1 MDLAH
6 FGLTRRPFRP
16 TPDTDAYFPAPTHEA
31 ALAGLWHAYE
41 ARDGLALVDGE
52 PGTGKTIVI
61 RKFLDRLDAA
71 VAPVFLPS
79 PRFLR
84 PIDLY
89 QAILFDH
96 GTDYRGLSEQELRL
110 LVTDHLLGRV
120 AAGEPT
126 VLVLDEAQGLGPD
139 VLEELRLLGNI
150 ETRAAKAAF
159 IVMAA
164 QSGLR
169 ERLAKPELAAFAQRV
184 AVRCKIEPLSRD
196 DSARYLHHQVEV
208 AGGRENLLA
217 DEALNLLTDH
227 ARGIPRVLNQAAALA
242 FQYAETA
249 EADSV
254 DTEAVW
260 EALVQ
265 LGLATGE
272 PDAEPVVPPPKVRV
286 GKPTKSRTTKRKA
299 A

>member
-16 TPDTDAYFPAPTHEA
+16 TPDTDAYYKAPTHEA
-31 ALAGLWHAYE
+31 ALAALRHAYE

-52 PGTGKTIVI
+52 PGTGKTIIV
-61 RKFLDRLDAA
+61 RKFLDGLDPA

-84 PIDLY
+84 PTDLY

-120 AAGEPT
+120 SAGEPT

-159 IVMAA
+159 IVLAA
-164 QSGLR
+164 QLGLR

-184 AVRCKIEPLSRD
+184 AVRCKIEPLSRED
-196 DSARYLHHQVEV
+196 AGRFLHHQLEV
-208 AGGRENLLA
+208 AGGSASLLT
-217 DEALNLLTDH
+217 DEALNLLTEH
-227 ARGIPRVLNQAAALA
+227 AHGVPRILNQAAALA
-242 FQYAETA
+242 FQLAGSA
-249 EADSV
+249 EAENV
-254 DTEAVW
+254 DTEAAW
-260 EALVQ
+260 EALLQ

-272 PDAEPVVPPPKVRV
+272 LDAEPVTPAKVRI
-286 GKPTKSRTTKRKA
+286 GKPTKSRAAKRKA